1 MDSEELVS
9 VYTLNDPGKA
19 EIIKNALVA
28 EGIRCELGGEHQA
41 GLTGLFEIDVLVRE
55 VDVDR
60 ALKFIESH
68 GE

>member
-1 MDSEELVS
+1 MDPEDLVS

-19 EIIKNALVA
+19 EIIKNALVS
-28 EGIRCELGGEHQA
+28 EGIQCELGGEHQA
-41 GLTGLFEIDVLVRE
+41 ALTGLFEIDVLVRE